1 MPEIFSIK
9 SSLHTF
15 QHEVPKTYWGG
26 VILTTTH
33 LINRLPSRVLSF
45 KSPMDILSLF
55 YPNIRTTNHLIP
67 KIFGIFLNSKGVQVL
82 PSTFQKGFVSA
93 DVPFNE
99 ISSLVSYQVSVLVP
113 QFSEPPIS
121 LPHFSEPE
129 SWPLEPAPKNRMTG
143 QVYSR
148 KKVAIPKL

>member
-1 MPEIFSIK
+1 MIK
-9 SSLHTF
+9 NQFCVTIKRFQSNNARDYFNQVLTPYF
-15 QHEVPKTYWGG
+15 QHEGG
-26 VILTTTH
+26 NSIKEDKDWDSY
-33 LINRLPSRVLSF
+33 LIN
-45 KSPMDILSLF
+45 LF
-55 YPNIRTTNHLIP
+55 LIDP
-67 KIFGIFLNSKGVQVL
+67 PTV
-82 PSTFQKGFVSA
+82 
-93 DVPFNE
+93 
-99 ISSLVSYQVSVLVP
+99 SSLVSYQVSVLVP